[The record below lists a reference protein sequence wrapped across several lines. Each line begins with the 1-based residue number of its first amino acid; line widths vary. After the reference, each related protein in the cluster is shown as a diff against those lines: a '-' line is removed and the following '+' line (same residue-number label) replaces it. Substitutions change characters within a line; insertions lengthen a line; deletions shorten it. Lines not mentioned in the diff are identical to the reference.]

1 VSALKDTRSLRYLGL
16 AFQLGL
22 GFVTSAFGSVLV
34 GIYLDRKAGTSPVFV
49 TIMLLLGLSG
59 GLWNAFR
66 TLKAFEEDV
75 RKNRY

>member
-1 VSALKDTRSLRYLGL
+1 MKDARSLRYLGL
-16 AFQLGL
+16 VFQLGL
-22 GFVTSAFGSVLV
+22 GFVASAFGSVLI

-49 TIMLLLGLSG
+49 TVMLLLGLSG

-75 RKNRY
+75 RRSRH